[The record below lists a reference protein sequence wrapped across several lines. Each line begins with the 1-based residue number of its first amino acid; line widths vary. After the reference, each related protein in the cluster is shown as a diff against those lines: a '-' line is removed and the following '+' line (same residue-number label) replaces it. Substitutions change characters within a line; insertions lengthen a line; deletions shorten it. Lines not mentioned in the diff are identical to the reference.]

1 MATDVQG
8 KTFAVGQK
16 VARAR
21 SMFSRGDGLYV
32 EIVEVTKIDGDK
44 IYLDGSKQPIKFP
57 ARLAIL
63 A

>member
-16 VARAR
+16 VARAVKI
-21 SMFSRGDGLYV
+21 GAVDGV
-32 EIVEVTKIDGDK
+32 EVKITEVTKVNGDK
-44 IYLDGSKQPIKFP
+44 VYLDNSPQPIKFP

-63 A
+63 G

>member
-8 KTFAVGQK
+8 KTFEVGQK
-16 VARAR
+16 VARAVKI
-21 SMFSRGDGLYV
+21 GAVDGV
-32 EIVEVTKIDGDK
+32 KVVITEVTKVDGDK
-44 IYLDGSKQPIKFP
+44 IYLDNSPQPIKFP